1 MTQVRTAA
9 KVGSIYYDM
18 DTGEGF
24 VVLNERW
31 YVIFSDNIEE
41 DVLQDLIA
49 DLTEMYDDVHAETFS
64 EVDPD

>member
-18 DTGEGF
+18 DTGKGF

-31 YVIFSDNIEE
+31 YVIFSDNTEE
-41 DVLQDLIA
+41 EINVILDVRRD
-49 DLTEMYDDVHAETFS
+49 MDDFYKQVHDEL
-64 EVDPD
+64 D

>member
-1 MTQVRTAA
+1 MTKVRTAA

-31 YVIFSDNIEE
+31 YVIFSDNTEE
-41 DVLQDLIA
+41 EINVILDVRRD
-49 DLTEMYDDVHAETFS
+49 MDDFYKQVHDEL
-64 EVDPD
+64 D